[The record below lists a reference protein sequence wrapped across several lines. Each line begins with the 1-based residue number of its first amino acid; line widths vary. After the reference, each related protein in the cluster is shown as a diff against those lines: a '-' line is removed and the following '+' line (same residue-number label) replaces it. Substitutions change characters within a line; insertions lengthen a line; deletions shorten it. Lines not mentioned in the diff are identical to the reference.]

1 MDTVKTLTFKTLVL
15 SSIFLISL
23 FSINAQEETSENKP
37 SLDSGTL
44 DSQFDYI
51 FNKSE
56 SYEAYKVV
64 KKTSLQKIKSNTL
77 DSIKVLKESITNLE
91 TESEKQKSEINSL
104 KTTLKDTNEKL
115 SYATKEKDSFVFLGI
130 LMGKSSYNIFVWS
143 LVFILAAAFIVMF
156 LLFKR
161 SHAVTSKT
169 KQDLIEKQEEFDAHR
184 KWALEREQSLSRD
197 LNKLRQKY
205 KGLD

>member
-1 MDTVKTLTFKTLVL
+1 MKTQTFKT
-15 SSIFLISL
+15 IFLSAIFFFSL
-23 FSINAQEETSENKP
+23 LSVNAQETSTENKQG
-37 SLDSGTL
+37 LDSGTL

-64 KKTSLQKIKSNTL
+64 KKSSLLKMKANTM
-77 DSIKVLKESITNLE
+77 DSIKVLKETITNLE
-91 TESEKQKSEINSL
+91 TESEKQKSEINNL
-104 KTTLKDTNEKL
+104 KTTLKDTNEQL
-115 SYATKEKDSFVFLGI
+115 SYATKEKDSFVFLGF
-130 LMGKSSYNIFVWS
+130 LMGKGSYNVFVWS
-143 LVFILAAAFIVMF
+143 LVFILAAAVIVMF

-161 SHAVTSKT
+161 SHTVTAKT
-169 KQDLIEKQEEFDAHR
+169 KQDLIDKQDEFDAHR

-197 LNKLRQKY
+197 LNKMRQKY